1 MWSGYSYIYD
11 VFYVKTAVITVGD
24 IMEHFEK
31 NFYFLY
37 EAVSLQKFVKKKNS
51 RIPCGEIYSETWH
64 SYSCT
69 TSNLEANYRFDVY
82 IWKCIVRE
90 MVWCKFQKNVGLISK
105 ERVYTLGI

>member
-37 EAVSLQKFVKKKNS
+37 EAVSLQKFVKKKFQES
-51 RIPCGEIYSETWH
+51 LVE
-64 SYSCT
+64 
-69 TSNLEANYRFDVY
+69 
-82 IWKCIVRE
+82 
-90 MVWCKFQKNVGLISK
+90 KFIQKH
-105 ERVYTLGI
+105 GIHIHV